1 MLLQKEHLILW
12 WKTVS
17 YYWVPFLLFLG
28 GIPDIKTLSLTNFD
42 ISVNATQ
49 INSFTLLDISLKSM
63 LFVPG
68 ITTANSMML
77 GNASFF
83 AV

>member
-1 MLLQKEHLILW
+1 M
-12 WKTVS
+12 
-17 YYWVPFLLFLG
+17 PFLLFLG

-68 ITTANSMML
+68 ITTANSMVL

-83 AV
+83 VL